1 MAMGSLGGIIES
13 TKAWACYDCGK
24 CTATCPIPRAGGKY
38 SPRRQVMA
46 ANLGRRKEIIE
57 DETLF
62 TCLTCGACEERCPS
76 EVGFVDF
83 VRQLRE
89 MGANEGMKAECPHGG
104 ALHSAM
110 RMMAAGK
117 LKQKRLGWLTEG
129 LNVRKK
135 KGEVFFFTG
144 CTMYFDAF
152 FSDFGVNTLDGTKA
166 AVKLLNHLGVK
177 PVVSGNERCCGHDL
191 LWNGDRAAF
200 EKLAR
205 YNVKLLEG
213 SGAKTLITS
222 CAECLRTWKVDYAPF
237 FSGNAPEM
245 LHLTEYLAAHVEDL
259 NLASGEG
266 VGVKTFQDPCRLG
279 RHLGV
284 YDAPRQVLEVAAG
297 EFVEMPKSRKGAV
310 CCAGGPWSSCDRFAK
325 KIQVDRLKEARATGA
340 EALVTAC
347 PKCQVHFKCAMQDP
361 NLKDE
366 IEIEVLD
373 IAEVLSCQL
382 S

>member
-1 MAMGSLGGIIES
+1 
-13 TKAWACYDCGK
+13 
-24 CTATCPIPRAGGKY
+24 
-38 SPRRQVMA
+38 MA
-46 ANLGRRKEIIE
+46 ANLGQRKELVE

-76 EVGFVDF
+76 RVGFVDF

-89 MGANEGMKAECPHGG
+89 MGASEGAKAECPHGG

-110 RMMAAGK
+110 RMMAEGK
-117 LKQKRLGWLTEG
+117 LKQKRLQWLDDE
-129 LNVRKK
+129 LKVRKK

-152 FSDFGVNTLDGTKA
+152 FTQLNMQTLAGTKA
-166 AVKLLNHLGVK
+166 AVSLLNRLDVT

-191 LWNGDRAAF
+191 LWNGDRGTF

-205 YNVKLLEG
+205 HNVKLLEG
-213 SGAKTLITS
+213 SGARTLVTS
-222 CAECLRTWKVDYAPF
+222 CAECLRTWKVDYASYF
-237 FSGNAPEM
+237 GGEAPEM
-245 LHLTEYLAAHVEDL
+245 LHLTEYLAPRLGELDL
-259 NLASGEG
+259 SPADG
-266 VGVKTFQDPCRLG
+266 VATFQDPCRLG

-284 YDAPRQVLEVAAG
+284 YDAPRKALEAVG
-297 EFVEMPKSRKGAV
+297 GKFVEMPKSRQGAV

-325 KIQVDRLKEARATGA
+325 KIQVERLKEAKATGA
-340 EALVTAC
+340 DTLVTAC
-347 PKCQVHFKCAMQDP
+347 PKCQVHFACAMEDP

-366 IEIEVLD
+366 IEIEVRD
-373 IAEVLSCQL
+373 IAEVLACRL